1 MTLTQDWMYIQY
13 KQMLF
18 VSVSASVPLTARA
31 YVSVDGESYQEVS
44 ELLGQRTVLGYQ
56 PLFPIWMSGWL
67 FADGQRIWVRI
78 EDGEEVEEADYYV
91 DYSVLAPKKARSLA
105 RTMAD
110 NTLSS
115 TSSSFTLEN
124 IFNVP
129 HVTEMPSDGSSC
141 WLVNEQ
147 GSISY
152 EKMANTEMEE
162 IVPSQGSVVYPN
174 TEPRTM
180 YINSRIIFWDTSATT
195 QDLSRLD
202 ENKVALFSNK
212 KIYIR
217 FDLSNDYD
225 ALLYSVSGAQDI
237 TEALDVKIII
247 LYRNNNIVS
256 SIIDIGTMSG
266 YFFPYVLLIG
276 KLGSQPPIIT
286 ESEVPEASNPV
297 LINITD
303 NEANFAALGLTTDEE
318 IKAYLDAIP
327 YEDIEKPIQIGDQP
341 TTPEYNVGDT
351 VIYGGIEC
359 VIAYKAETD
368 QSWGRYILCEKYD
381 LNHYIPEVGTGEIN
395 AAYTGKTW
403 GFHNTETLVQDTAIG
418 TGKDNT
424 DSLLAMNTED
434 SIWYYVQQHRDATGK
449 AWSVPSKDEG
459 WVFYEKRDL
468 IGNFSVNGE
477 SYGEVERDALYW
489 TSSESEQWSDAA
501 YITDFYFDSQ
511 PATGKINT
519 RVRVRCICYATDADL
534 YNEHLAN
541 AYLDGVGLAF
551 FWGKMKDYV
560 DSALGSVQ
568 SILPIPLAS
577 CSIDGGSALLTLDAT
592 YSGYGEITVRYK
604 KDSEPTEADTVLDP
618 VNGAEITEN
627 GSYYVRAFG
636 GSYTPSPSCI
646 VEVSG
651 IVVPVTVPM
660 ALPDG
665 SVLFYDR
672 GTTYGEYCIGDDGY
686 PVRLSDGV
694 DDGSSESVNWR
705 YLICDSANLTPDRSW
720 GADTSEGLTSTAI
733 GVGLP
738 NTEALLAK
746 YSSNSSYIWQ
756 LVQNKRNATGGKK
769 WFVPS
774 KDELNI
780 VYQNKDTIVNAGGG
794 SFPTDDYYW
803 SSSEYD
809 SDNAWCQSF
818 SDYDQGYG
826 YKFLT
831 CHCRSL
837 RRV

>member
-91 DYSVLAPKKARSLA
+91 DYSVLAPKKAKA
-105 RTMAD
+105 RTAAA

-115 TSSSFTLEN
+115 TTSSFTLEN

-129 HVTEMPSDGSSC
+129 HVTEMPTDGSSC
-141 WLVNEQ
+141 WIVNEQ
-147 GSISY
+147 GSISFG
-152 EKMANTEMEE
+152 MALSTVQEWGPED
-162 IVPSQGSVVYPN
+162 SSGYWPN
-174 TEPRTM
+174 TETRPIYANANLLFGNVDGSTPV
-180 YINSRIIFWDTSATT
+180 
-195 QDLSRLD
+195 LSRLN
-202 ENKVALFSNK
+202 ETTTASLSNK
-212 KIYIR
+212 KIYVR
-217 FDLSNDYD
+217 FDLTGNDE
-225 ALLYSVSGAQDI
+225 ALLYSLCSGQTMGDMTGFNAI
-237 TEALDVKIII
+237 F
-247 LYRNNNIVS
+247 LYRTGNIVS
-256 SIIDIGTMSG
+256 CLTNIGTTVDWF
-266 YFFPYVLLIG
+266 YPYCLWTG
-276 KLGSQPPIIT
+276 KIGSQPPIIT
-286 ESEVPEASNPV
+286 DAEAPEASNPV

-318 IKAYLDAIP
+318 IKNYLDAIP

-351 VIYGGIEC
+351 IFYGGKLC
-359 VIAYKAETD
+359 VIVYKADTE
-368 QSWGRYILCEKYD
+368 QSWGRYILCDKYD
-381 LNHYIPEVGTGEIN
+381 LVYYDPNLGHNTDLGGFVGKKWGENQDDSGAAATSVGTG
-395 AAYTGKTW
+395 KT
-403 GFHNTETLVQDTAIG
+403 
-418 TGKDNT
+418 NT
-424 DSLLAMNTED
+424 DYLIGKYNTED
-434 SIWYYVQQHRDATGK
+434 YLWYHVNLHRTDTGK
-449 AWSVPSKDEG
+449 PWSVPSKGEMSYV
-459 WVFYEKRDL
+459 WSRRIE
-468 IGNFSVNGE
+468 IGNFTLSNNG
-477 SYGEVERDALYW
+477 SYA
-489 TSSESEQWSDAA
+489 TSSQWSNYATWIQNNSHVNIWDDDA
-501 YITDFYFDSQ
+501 I
-511 PATGKINT
+511 GKGST
-519 RVRVRCICYATDADL
+519 TFRVRLICYATDADL

-636 GSYTPSPSCI
+636 DSYTPSPSCI

-672 GTTYGEYCIGDDGY
+672 GEQYGEYHVGSDGYLARDDGA
-686 PVRLSDGV
+686 V
-694 DDGSSESVNWR
+694 DDGTATSNNWR
-705 YLICDSANLTPDRSW
+705 YLICDA
-720 GADTSEGLTSTAI
+720 ADLSGTKQWCPSRERVSLQNDGI
-733 GVGLP
+733 GYGLP
-738 NTEALLAK
+738 NTV
-746 YSSNSSYIWQ
+746 SMISSYTQSYHTDYWWITISD
-756 LVQNKRNATGGKK
+756 KRTSSGLP
-769 WFVPS
+769 WFMPS
-774 KDELNI
+774 KEELNQL
-780 VYQNKDTIVNAGGG
+780 YTSKSSIVNAGGS
-794 SFPTDDYYW
+794 SFQSDYYW
-803 SSSEYD
+803 SSSEEDDMSAWAQNFSNGTQTAQGKQD
-809 SDNAWCQSF
+809 SP
-818 SDYDQGYG
+818 Y
-826 YKFLT
+826 
-831 CHCRSL
+831 HCRL
-837 RRV
+837 IRRV